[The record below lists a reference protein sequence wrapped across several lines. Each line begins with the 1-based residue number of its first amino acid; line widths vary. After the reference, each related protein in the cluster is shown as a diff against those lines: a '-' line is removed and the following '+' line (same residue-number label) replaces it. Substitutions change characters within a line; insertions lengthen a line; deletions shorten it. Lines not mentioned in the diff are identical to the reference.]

1 MRRVKHTSINRA
13 ARAGIPVFPGAFAIG
28 VSFGVLARTEH
39 FGAAAAV
46 VMSATTFAGS
56 SQIAA
61 VSLLGGGGTVA
72 AAIVAAL
79 LLNSRYAPIGI
90 SVARAFR
97 GRLLRRFG
105 EAQLVV
111 DESWALGNGDRA
123 LIVGIGAILWVLW
136 VGGTA
141 VGVALGSVIGDP
153 SRYGIDGAFAAL
165 FVALLATQ
173 VRSRTRA
180 RVAVAGA
187 AIAAVLTPSTPAGV
201 PIVAATAAVL
211 VGWRRA

>member
-28 VSFGVLARTEH
+28 ISFGVLARTEH
-39 FGAAAAV
+39 FGAAAAI

-61 VSLLGGGGTVA
+61 VSLLGGGTVA

-90 SVARAFR
+90 SVARVFR
-97 GRLLRRFG
+97 GRLPRRFA

-123 LIVGIGAILWVLW
+123 LIVGIGAILWVVW

-141 VGVALGSVIGDP
+141 IGVALGSVIGDP

-165 FVALLATQ
+165 FVALLSTQ
-173 VRSRTRA
+173 VRSPTRA

-187 AIAAVLTPSTPAGV
+187 AIAALLTPLTPAGV
-201 PIVAATAAVL
+201 PIVVATLAVL
-211 VGWRRA
+211 VGWRRHA

>member
-1 MRRVKHTSINRA
+1 MRRA
-13 ARAGIPVFPGAFAIG
+13 LRAGAPVFPGAAAIG

-39 FGAAAAV
+39 FGAVAAI

-61 VSLLGGGGTVA
+61 VSLLGTGGTLA

-79 LLNSRYAPIGI
+79 LLNSRYAPIGV

-97 GRLLRRFG
+97 GHVLRRFG

-111 DESWALGNGDRA
+111 DESWALGNGDRG
-123 LIVGIGAILWVLW
+123 LIVGIGALLWVCW

-141 VGVALGSVIGDP
+141 VGVALGSVLGDP

-180 RVAVAGA
+180 TTALLGAG
-187 AIAAVLTPSTPAGV
+187 IAAVLTPFTPAGV
-201 PIVAATAAVL
+201 PIVVATAAVL
-211 VGWRRA
+211 AGRRRA

>member
-1 MRRVKHTSINRA
+1 MTAGGHSSIRRATARASGATWPCAATVRRPAASGAGMRRALRVGA
-13 ARAGIPVFPGAFAIG
+13 PVFPAATAVGI
-28 VSFGVLARTEH
+28 SFGVLAHTEH
-39 FGAAAAV
+39 FGAAAAL

-90 SVARAFR
+90 NVARAFR
-97 GRLLRRFG
+97 GSLLRRFG

-111 DESWALGNGDRA
+111 DESWALGNGERS
-123 LIVGIGAILWVLW
+123 LIVAIGALLWVCW

-141 VGVALGSVIGDP
+141 VGLALGAVIGDP
-153 SRYGIDGAFAAL
+153 SRY
-165 FVALLATQ
+165 
-173 VRSRTRA
+173 
-180 RVAVAGA
+180 
-187 AIAAVLTPSTPAGV
+187 
-201 PIVAATAAVL
+201 
-211 VGWRRA
+211 

>member
-1 MRRVKHTSINRA
+1 MASVGQFRSVT
-13 ARAGIPVFPGAFAIG
+13 RAGLPVFPGAFAIG
-28 VSFGVLARTEH
+28 ISFGVLARTEH
-39 FGAAAAV
+39 FGGAAAI

-61 VSLLGGGGTVA
+61 VSLLGGGGTLA

-79 LLNSRYAPIGI
+79 LLNSRYTPIGI

-97 GRLLRRFG
+97 GRLLRRFA

-153 SRYGIDGAFAAL
+153 LRYGIDGAFAAL

-173 VRSRTRA
+173 VRSRERA
-180 RVAVAGA
+180 TVAIVGA
-187 AIAAVLTPSTPAGV
+187 LIAAVLTPLTPAGV
-201 PIVAATAAVL
+201 PIVVATAAVL
-211 VGWRRA
+211 VGRRRA

>member
-1 MRRVKHTSINRA
+1 L
-13 ARAGIPVFPGAFAIG
+13 RAGAPVFPGAAAIG
-28 VSFGVLARTEH
+28 ISFGVLARTAH
-39 FGAAAAV
+39 FGVLPAV

-97 GRLLRRFG
+97 GRLARRFVD
-105 EAQLVV
+105 AQFVV

-123 LIVGIGAILWVLW
+123 LIVGIGALLWIVW
-136 VGGTA
+136 VGGTLA
-141 VGVALGSVIGDP
+141 GYELGSVVGDP

-173 VRSRTRA
+173 IRSRTRT
-180 RVAVAGA
+180 RVAIVGAG
-187 AIAAVLTPSTPAGV
+187 IAAVLTPLTPAGV
-201 PIVAATAAVL
+201 PIVVATAAVL
-211 VGWRRA
+211 VGGRRA

>member
-1 MRRVKHTSINRA
+1 MRSVDLRSAT
-13 ARAGIPVFPGAFAIG
+13 RAGLPVFPGAFAIG
-28 VSFGVLARTEH
+28 ISFGVLARTEH
-39 FGAAAAV
+39 FSSVAAI

-72 AAIVAAL
+72 AATVAAL

-97 GRLLRRFG
+97 GRLPKRFA

-141 VGVALGSVIGDP
+141 IGVALGSVIGDP
-153 SRYGIDGAFAAL
+153 S
-165 FVALLATQ
+165 Q
-173 VRSRTRA
+173 
-180 RVAVAGA
+180 
-187 AIAAVLTPSTPAGV
+187 
-201 PIVAATAAVL
+201 
-211 VGWRRA
+211 

>member
-28 VSFGVLARTEH
+28 ISFGVLARTEH
-39 FGAAAAV
+39 FGGVAAI

-61 VSLLGGGGTVA
+61 VSLLGGGGALA

-79 LLNSRYAPIGI
+79 LLNSRYAPIGV

-97 GRLLRRFG
+97 GRSARRFA
-105 EAQLVV
+105 EAQFVV

-123 LIVGIGAILWVLW
+123 RWHRSAAGGRLHTAPAHRPDSAVRTRMRLHSSQRRTWSGGALVKL
-136 VGGTA
+136 
-141 VGVALGSVIGDP
+141 LRS
-153 SRYGIDGAFAAL
+153 AAL
-165 FVALLATQ
+165 I
-173 VRSRTRA
+173 S
-180 RVAVAGA
+180 
-187 AIAAVLTPSTPAGV
+187 S
-201 PIVAATAAVL
+201 
-211 VGWRRA
+211 

>member
-1 MRRVKHTSINRA
+1 MRRA
-13 ARAGIPVFPGAFAIG
+13 LRAGAPVFPGAAAIG

-39 FGAAAAV
+39 FGAVAAI

-61 VSLLGGGGTVA
+61 VSLLGTGGTLA

-79 LLNSRYAPIGI
+79 LLNSRYAPIGV
-90 SVARAFR
+90 SVARSFR
-97 GRLLRRFG
+97 GRVLRRFG

-111 DESWALGNGDRA
+111 DESWALGNGDRG
-123 LIVGIGAILWVLW
+123 LIVGIGALLWVCW

-141 VGVALGSVIGDP
+141 VGVALGSVLGDP
-153 SRYGIDGAFAAL
+153 ARYGIDGAFAAL

-180 RVAVAGA
+180 TTALLGAG
-187 AIAAVLTPSTPAGV
+187 IAAVLTPFTPAGV
-201 PIVAATAAVL
+201 PIVVATAAVL
-211 VGWRRA
+211 AGRRRA